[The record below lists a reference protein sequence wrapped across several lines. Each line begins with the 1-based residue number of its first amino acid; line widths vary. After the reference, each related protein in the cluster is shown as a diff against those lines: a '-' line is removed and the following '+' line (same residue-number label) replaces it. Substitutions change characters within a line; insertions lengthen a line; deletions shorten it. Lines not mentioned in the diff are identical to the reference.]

1 MNKTTPKLPGTGM
14 RILSFVPVVNCFV
27 MIYLGISYA
36 DKLTLILGGAYF
48 LISLIFPDVS
58 PLIWLVVV
66 IHYIIFYRQ
75 IKKKMMEDRKV
86 PSENITVKQIKNTLP
101 EKQSFSDITI
111 TGEVENKQTIPEKGS
126 SATIPFTVSVT
137 YHNPHEE
144 FFEDIKKYADKKGA
158 ETIFVPFMSY
168 WPSYRS
174 MSGPQRKWYFY
185 WRSEIRKK
193 NYLDTDLSYIFIY
206 IYELLNGVGYQTPD
220 EGYTL
225 LLEIWEAYREAFP
238 KLNNYLYDWSFDF
251 AYLNGIEPSF
261 ANYESSFH
269 KGSFVTD
276 TIIEQHRQDVPLKL
290 SFEMVDALCDY
301 SIKGSKFYQS
311 GYHEVMKEAIPRI
324 VSLADA
330 FLRKKSQQ
338 GLLETFGPEQ
348 AVTKERYLYR
358 SALCPQ
364 ANQTISV
371 TVKEYSSAPQLRNY
385 VNQLVRFGENTLREI
400 YGTKGR
406 LRGIEID
413 DEIGKLITSFL
424 KKEYGLIAIEANKET
439 KPAKLELDFENIDDL
454 RKQSDAVR
462 SILQV
467 EDVASEELVVPTK
480 KMLLTEVEEV
490 NAIYKALSENERAFL
505 KKLYESDYEA
515 ELAPVDTQT
524 ISAINRLADRYLQ
537 NDLISIEGDRIII
550 EDDFRDE
557 IDFLFKNPPEI
568 EVVIENQA
576 DFDKTL
582 LPEKLQEFVAELL
595 PEQRQSLIAVL
606 TLKEPEI
613 ELERIAEEA
622 MTMPELLIDDINAL
636 AINLLGD
643 IIIETQLEVVAE
655 YAVILK
661 KSLRGE

>member
-14 RILSFVPVVNCFV
+14 RILSFVPVVNCILLV
-27 MIYLGISYA
+27 YLGISYA
-36 DKLTLILGGAYF
+36 EKLTLILGGAYF

-75 IKKKMMEDRKV
+75 IKKKMVEVRKV
-86 PSENITVKQIKNTLP
+86 PSENTTVKQIKNTLP
-101 EKQSFSDITI
+101 EKQIFSDITLS
-111 TGEVENKQTIPEKGS
+111 GKVENKQTIPEKGS
-126 SATIPFTVSVT
+126 TATIPFTVSVT
-137 YHNPHEE
+137 YLNPHEE

-168 WPSYRS
+168 WPSYQS

-238 KLNNYLYDWSFDF
+238 KLNNYLYDWTFDF
-251 AYLNGIEPSF
+251 AYLNRIEPSF

-269 KGSFVTD
+269 KSSYVTD
-276 TIIEQHRQDVPLKL
+276 TIIEQHRQDVPLKI
-290 SFEMVDALCDY
+290 SFELVDALCDY

-311 GYHEVMKEAIPRI
+311 GYHELMKEAIPRI

-364 ANQTISV
+364 ANQTIFV
-371 TVKEYSSAPQLRNY
+371 TIKEYSSASQLRNY

-406 LRGIEID
+406 LRGIAID
-413 DEIGKLITSFL
+413 EETGNLIASFL
-424 KKEYGLIAIEANKET
+424 KREYGLTEIEENKGD
-439 KPAKLELDFENIDDL
+439 KPAKLELNFEDINDL

-467 EDVASEELVVPTK
+467 EDAAGEEMVAPTEK
-480 KMLLTEVEEV
+480 ILLTEVEEV
-490 NAIYKALSENERAFL
+490 ITIYKALSENERAFL
-505 KKLYESDYEA
+505 KKLYESEYEA
-515 ELAPVDTQT
+515 ELMPVDTQT

-537 NDLISIEGDRIII
+537 NDLISVEGDQMII

-557 IDFLFKNPPEI
+557 IDYLFKNPPEI
-568 EVVIENQA
+568 EVVKENQA

-582 LPEKLQEFVAELL
+582 LPENLQEFVTELL

-613 ELERIAEEA
+613 ELERIAEET

-636 AINLLGD
+636 AINILGD
-643 IIIETQLEVVAE
+643 IIIEKQLEVVAE

>member
-1 MNKTTPKLPGTGM
+1 
-14 RILSFVPVVNCFV
+14 
-27 MIYLGISYA
+27 
-36 DKLTLILGGAYF
+36 
-48 LISLIFPDVS
+48 
-58 PLIWLVVV
+58 V
-66 IHYIIFYRQ
+66 IHYIIFYRK
-75 IKKKMMEDRKV
+75 IKKKMVEVRKV
-86 PSENITVKQIKNTLP
+86 PSENTTVKQIKNTLP
-101 EKQSFSDITI
+101 EKQIFSDITLS
-111 TGEVENKQTIPEKGS
+111 GKVENKQTIPEKGS
-126 SATIPFTVSVT
+126 SVTIPFTVSVT
-137 YHNPHEE
+137 YHNPHED
-144 FFEDIKKYADKKGA
+144 FFEDIKKYADKKGG

-168 WPSYRS
+168 WPSYQS
-174 MSGPQRKWYFY
+174 MSDPQRKWYFY

-206 IYELLNGVGYQTPD
+206 IYELLNGVGYQTPG

-225 LLEIWEAYREAFP
+225 MLEIWEAYRGVFP

-261 ANYESSFH
+261 VNYESSFH
-269 KGSFVTD
+269 NSSYVTD
-276 TIIEQHRQDVPLKL
+276 TIIEQHRQDVPLKI
-290 SFEMVDALCDY
+290 SFELVDALCDY

-311 GYHEVMKEAIPRI
+311 GYHELMKEAIPRI

-364 ANQTISV
+364 ANQSISV
-371 TVKEYSSAPQLRNY
+371 TVKEYSSAPRLRNY

-406 LRGIEID
+406 LRGIEF
-413 DEIGKLITSFL
+413 DEETGNLIASFL
-424 KKEYGLIAIEANKET
+424 KKEYGLTETEANKGA
-439 KPAKLELDFENIDDL
+439 KPAKLELNFENIDDL

-467 EDVASEELVVPTK
+467 EDVVSEELVVPTK

-490 NAIYKALSENERAFL
+490 ISIYKALSENERAFL
-505 KKLYESDYEA
+505 KKLYESEYEA
-515 ELAPVDTQT
+515 ELMPVDTQT

-537 NDLISIEGDRIII
+537 NDLISIEGDRMII

-557 IDFLFKNPPEI
+557 IDYLFKNPPEI
-568 EVVIENQA
+568 EVAKENQA
-576 DFDKTL
+576 DFDRTL
-582 LPEKLQEFVAELL
+582 LPEKLWEFVAELL

-606 TLKEPEI
+606 TLKESEI

-636 AINLLGD
+636 AINILGD
-643 IIIETQLEVVAE
+643 IIIASQLEVVAE

-661 KSLRGE
+661 KSLRGEKNDGTNN

>member
-1 MNKTTPKLPGTGM
+1 MNKTAPKLPGTGM
-14 RILSFVPVVNCFV
+14 RILSFVPVVNCILLV
-27 MIYLGISYA
+27 YLGISYA
-36 DKLTLILGGAYF
+36 EKLTLILGGAYF

-66 IHYIIFYRQ
+66 IHYIIFYRK
-75 IKKKMMEDRKV
+75 IKKKMVEVRKV
-86 PSENITVKQIKNTLP
+86 PSENTTVKQIKNTLL
-101 EKQSFSDITI
+101 EKQIFSDITLS
-111 TGEVENKQTIPEKGS
+111 GKVEDKQTIPEKGS

-137 YHNPHEE
+137 YHNPHEDL
-144 FFEDIKKYADKKGA
+144 FEDIKKYADKKGG

-168 WPSYRS
+168 WPSYQS
-174 MSGPQRKWYFY
+174 MSDPQRKWYFY

-206 IYELLNGVGYQTPD
+206 IYELLNGVGYQTPG

-238 KLNNYLYDWSFDF
+238 KLNNYLYDWTFDF

-261 ANYESSFH
+261 VNYETSFH
-269 KGSFVTD
+269 KPSYVTD
-276 TIIEQHRQDVPLKL
+276 TIIEQHRHDVPLKL
-290 SFEMVDALCDY
+290 SFELVDALCDY
-301 SIKGSKFYQS
+301 STKGSKFYQS
-311 GYHEVMKEAIPRI
+311 GYHEVMNEAIPRI
-324 VSLADA
+324 ISLADA

-364 ANQTISV
+364 ANQSISV
-371 TVKEYSSAPQLRNY
+371 TVKEYSSATQLRNY

-413 DEIGKLITSFL
+413 EETGNLIASFL
-424 KKEYGLIAIEANKET
+424 KREYGLTEIEANKGA
-439 KPAKLELDFENIDDL
+439 KPAKLELNFENIDDL

-467 EDVASEELVVPTK
+467 EDVAGEEMVAPTK

-490 NAIYKALSENERAFL
+490 ISIYKALSENERAFL
-505 KKLYESDYEA
+505 KKLYESEYEA
-515 ELAPVDTQT
+515 ELMPVDTQT

-537 NDLISIEGDRIII
+537 NDLISIESDRMII

-557 IDFLFKNPPEI
+557 IDYLFKNPPEI
-568 EVVIENQA
+568 EMVKENQA

-582 LPEKLQEFVAELL
+582 LPEKLWEFVAELL

-606 TLKEPEI
+606 TLKEAEI

-622 MTMPELLIDDINAL
+622 MTMPELLMDDINAL
-636 AINLLGD
+636 AINILGD
-643 IIIETQLEVVAE
+643 IIIESQLEVVAE

>member
-1 MNKTTPKLPGTGM
+1 MNKTAPKLPGTGM
-14 RILSFVPVVNCFV
+14 RILSFVPVVNCILLV
-27 MIYLGISYA
+27 YLGISYA
-36 DKLTLILGGAYF
+36 EKLTFILGGAYF
-48 LISLIFPDVS
+48 LISLIFPDIS

-75 IKKKMMEDRKV
+75 IKKKMVEVRKV
-86 PSENITVKQIKNTLP
+86 PSENTIVKQIKNTLP
-101 EKQSFSDITI
+101 EKQIFSDITLS
-111 TGEVENKQTIPEKGS
+111 GKVENKQTIPEKGS
-126 SATIPFTVSVT
+126 TATIPFTVSVT
-137 YHNPHEE
+137 YHNPHED

-158 ETIFVPFMSY
+158 EAIFVPFMSY
-168 WPSYRS
+168 WPSYQS
-174 MSGPQRKWYFY
+174 MSDPQRKWYFY
-185 WRSEIRKK
+185 WRSEIRKN

-206 IYELLNGVGYQTPD
+206 IYELLNGVGYKTPG

-251 AYLNGIEPSF
+251 AYLNRIEPSF

-269 KGSFVTD
+269 KSSYVTD
-276 TIIEQHRQDVPLKL
+276 TIIEQHRQDVPLKI
-290 SFEMVDALCDY
+290 SFELVDALCDY

-311 GYHEVMKEAIPRI
+311 GFHELMKEAIPRI

-371 TVKEYSSAPQLRNY
+371 TIKEYSSAPQLRNY

-406 LRGIEID
+406 LRGVAID
-413 DEIGKLITSFL
+413 EETGNLIASFL
-424 KKEYGLIAIEANKET
+424 KREYGLTEIEANKGD
-439 KPAKLELDFENIDDL
+439 KPAKLELNFENIDDL

-467 EDVASEELVVPTK
+467 EDVDGEEMVVPTK

-490 NAIYKALSENERAFL
+490 ITIYKALSENERAFL
-505 KKLYESDYEA
+505 KKLYESEYEA
-515 ELAPVDTQT
+515 ELMPVDTQT
-524 ISAINRLADRYLQ
+524 ITAINRLADRYLQ
-537 NDLISIEGDRIII
+537 NDLISFEGDRMII

-557 IDFLFKNPPEI
+557 IDYLFKNPPEI
-568 EVVIENQA
+568 EVAKENQA
-576 DFDKTL
+576 DFNRTL
-582 LPEKLQEFVAELL
+582 LPENLQEFVAELL

-606 TLKEPEI
+606 ILKEPEI

-636 AINLLGD
+636 AINILGD